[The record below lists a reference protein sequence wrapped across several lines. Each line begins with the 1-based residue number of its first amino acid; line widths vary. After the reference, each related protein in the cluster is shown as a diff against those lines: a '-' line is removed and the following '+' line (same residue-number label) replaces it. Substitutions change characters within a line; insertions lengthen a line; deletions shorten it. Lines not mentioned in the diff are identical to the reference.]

1 MSIEAEITVTLA
13 SVEVTDDYQVELR
26 TRRKGTSFTPD
37 EAVQLADELV
47 RAATAATVALQED
60 MLERARHTMT
70 HGFDIDAPRA
80 GA

>member
-47 RAATAATVALQED
+47 RAATAATEALQAD
-60 MLERARHTMT
+60 LLEHAKRTAT
-70 HGFDIDAPRA
+70 HGFDVDLPRA
-80 GA
+80 D